1 MIEGGGRQESLMKE
15 KRRLEEKMTV
25 GGRGGKEEGEW
36 GDDEKSGIGIRE
48 SREMLR
54 EWRDR
59 EERRLREMN
68 VKWWKE
74 KVRRMMRGGKRRGR
88 ESTEREGG
96 QTRKR
101 KGGLERS
108 GKRE

>member
-1 MIEGGGRQESLMKE
+1 M
-15 KRRLEEKMTV
+15 
-25 GGRGGKEEGEW
+25 

-88 ESTEREGG
+88 ERA
-96 QTRKR
+96 RKR
-101 KGGLERS
+101 KEDRQGREKVVWRGVEREN
-108 GKRE
+108 REKKGIY

>member
-1 MIEGGGRQESLMKE
+1 M
-15 KRRLEEKMTV
+15 
-25 GGRGGKEEGEW
+25 

-68 VKWWKE
+68 VK
-74 KVRRMMRGGKRRGR
+74 
-88 ESTEREGG
+88 
-96 QTRKR
+96 
-101 KGGLERS
+101 
-108 GKRE
+108 

>member
-1 MIEGGGRQESLMKE
+1 MKE

-68 VKWWKE
+68 
-74 KVRRMMRGGKRRGR
+74 GGK
-88 ESTEREGG
+88 
-96 QTRKR
+96 K
-101 KGGLERS
+101 K
-108 GKRE
+108 

>member
-1 MIEGGGRQESLMKE
+1 MIEEGGRQESLMKE

-25 GGRGGKEEGEW
+25 GGRERGE
-36 GDDEKSGIGIRE
+36 
-48 SREMLR
+48 
-54 EWRDR
+54 
-59 EERRLREMN
+59 
-68 VKWWKE
+68 
-74 KVRRMMRGGKRRGR
+74 RRGR

-101 KGGLERS
+101 KGGLDRS